1 MYYRILDILEIRPDI
16 AVKEIAGIVSHI
28 GSTKKG
34 KWIIFKSYELI
45 KMNYYIVGYDKIQII
60 NFYNKLRK
68 NNLNILYI
76 VI

>member
-1 MYYRILDILEIRPDI
+1 
-16 AVKEIAGIVSHI
+16 
-28 GSTKKG
+28 
-34 KWIIFKSYELI
+34 
-45 KMNYYIVGYDKIQII
+45 MNYYIVGYDKIQIT

>member
-1 MYYRILDILEIRPDI
+1 
-16 AVKEIAGIVSHI
+16 
-28 GSTKKG
+28 
-34 KWIIFKSYELI
+34 
-45 KMNYYIVGYDKIQII
+45 MNYYIVRYDKIQIV